1 VSLGEFGL
9 FGLFVNIADF
19 VEIGI
24 EDNHGYLD
32 DI

>member
-1 VSLGEFGL
+1 LGEFGL
-9 FGLFVNIADF
+9 FGLFVNNVDF